1 MGETE
6 ILGYIVTS
14 VITLGA
20 FIAVIQRFTQPIN
33 DLRIVIQKLNDRLD
47 SQAEKNAEH
56 TKRIDEHG
64 KEIDGLKG
72 RMDVI
77 ETRVDMYHSQRGE

>member
-1 MGETE
+1 MSETE
-6 ILGYIVTS
+6 ILGYAVTC

-20 FIAVIQRFTQPIN
+20 FIVVIQRFTQPIN

-56 TKRIDEHG
+56 TKQIYAHG
-64 KEIDGLKG
+64 KEIDVLKG
-72 RMDVI
+72 RVDII
-77 ETRVDMYHSQRGE
+77 ETKVDMYHSHRGE